1 MYVCVCKAVSD
12 RQIRQAIR
20 EGATQFRV
28 LQRELGVCTGC
39 GKCAPQV
46 HSLLRE
52 TQSVSDDTYDLPL
65 APMTI
70 A

>member
-20 EGATQFRV
+20 DGAGQFRT

-52 TQSVSDDTYDLPL
+52 VNGVSEPKFELPL
-65 APMTI
+65 TPLTI

>member
-20 EGATQFRV
+20 DGATQFRT

-46 HSLLRE
+46 RSLLRE
-52 TQSVSDDTYDLPL
+52 TRNVGGAHFDLPL
-65 APMTI
+65 TPLTI